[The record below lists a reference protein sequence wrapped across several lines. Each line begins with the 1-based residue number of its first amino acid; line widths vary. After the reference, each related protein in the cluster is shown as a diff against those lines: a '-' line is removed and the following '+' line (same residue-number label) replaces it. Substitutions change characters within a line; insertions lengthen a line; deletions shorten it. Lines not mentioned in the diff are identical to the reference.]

1 DSVLIEGGTDPE
13 NALLLLSRA
22 DKGRAVL
29 LPVDWTRPMD
39 ELSVPEAEG
48 CLGTAI
54 QLVQA
59 PEHLRNILC
68 LLLGQVLVVRD
79 RPSAR
84 RIAKGIPA
92 IARIVTLQG
101 EVFHGTGVV
110 IAGPENRSST
120 IGRPRRMQELQ
131 GSLAESEG
139 RVKEIQKRLQETEA
153 ELTRQRTNEREFENA
168 VRQAVQTM
176 SQANQAHQRAVLE
189 VEQVRQRH
197 EYQSRQLA
205 GLDGQIQRAEQEQ
218 RQGQAEIEKNN
229 EKIADLNEQ
238 VREHNRKL
246 GSLPIDELQSQLVH
260 WNTTVAVAE
269 RALKDAERRLTEHRE
284 SIAAGKRQAE
294 SLRLRL
300 TEVMNSQTQLEA
312 EKSSLHEQENKLNLQ
327 IEELRQWIDPAEEQ
341 LHGYEKKY
349 GEQQTNQSTAQQA
362 VSVAERYSNQA
373 QMELTRVRESLDS
386 LRRRIEEDFGLVAL
400 EYNPEVS
407 GPTPLP
413 IEGMV
418 EQLPEL
424 TELAPEVEDNINRQ
438 RAQLRR
444 MGPINPDVQNE
455 YRSVK
460 ERFEFLTNQVVD
472 LKKADADL
480 RQVIGE
486 LDELMRKEFRKTFDA
501 VAIEFKSNFTRLFGG
516 GSARLVLS
524 DAENPTEAGIDI
536 EARLPGRREQG
547 LSLLSG
553 GERSLTA
560 VALIFS
566 LLKVSPTP
574 FCVMDEV

>member
-1 DSVLIEGGTDPE
+1 
-13 NALLLLSRA
+13 
-22 DKGRAVL
+22 
-29 LPVDWTRPMD
+29 
-39 ELSVPEAEG
+39 
-48 CLGTAI
+48 
-54 QLVQA
+54 
-59 PEHLRNILC
+59 
-68 LLLGQVLVVRD
+68 
-79 RPSAR
+79 
-84 RIAKGIPA
+84 
-92 IARIVTLQG
+92 
-101 EVFHGTGVV
+101 
-110 IAGPENRSST
+110 
-120 IGRPRRMQELQ
+120 
-131 GSLAESEG
+131 
-139 RVKEIQKRLQETEA
+139 
-153 ELTRQRTNEREFENA
+153 
-168 VRQAVQTM
+168 M

-284 SIAAGKRQAE
+284 LIAAGKRQAE

-341 LHGYEKKY
+341 LHGYEKEY

-460 ERFEFLTNQVVD
+460 ERFEFLTNQVAD

-501 VAIEFKSNFTRLFGG
+501 VAIEFKSNFHPSCL
-516 GSARLVLS
+516 A
-524 DAENPTEAGIDI
+524 AGRPDW
-536 EARLPGRREQG
+536 
-547 LSLLSG
+547 
-553 GERSLTA
+553 
-560 VALIFS
+560 
-566 LLKVSPTP
+566 
-574 FCVMDEV
+574 C